1 MLWGGNQVAIK
12 VGLEGLPP
20 IAMAVV
26 RFTIGWIVVAAAALI
41 TRQRVALDAGE
52 WRPLA
57 GLCVIFVIQI
67 ATLNIGTQHTSAS
80 RSIVL
85 ISAYP
90 FFTAAFAHLLIP
102 GDRLARRQVAGM
114 ILSFVG
120 IACMFAESL
129 SWTETEHLFGD
140 LVVLLS
146 AALLGLRQVVLKL
159 LVADAHPYK
168 VLFWQA
174 LMSLPVFFLLSWMVE
189 GGVDT
194 YSWSWRV
201 AAGVLYQGVVVAG
214 VCFIILVSLLSR
226 HSAGK
231 LGVFGFAT
239 PAVGVAL
246 SLWIT
251 GDVLTM
257 GLVASMALVGAGIV
271 ITQTTTG
278 SPPMQPPLSVPASPP
293 ERPVPR

>member
-12 VGLEGLPP
+12 VGLEGMPP
-20 IAMAVV
+20 LAMAAA
-26 RFTIGWIVVAAAALI
+26 RFAIGWFVVAAAAAV
-41 TRQRVALDAGE
+41 TRQRVRLDAGE

-57 GLCVIFVIQI
+57 GLCVLFVVQI
-67 ATLNIGTQHTSAS
+67 ATLNIGTSHTSAS

-90 FFTAAFAHLLIP
+90 FFTATFAHLLIP
-102 GDRLARRQVAGM
+102 GDRLTRRQVAGM
-114 ILSFVG
+114 VLSFAG
-120 IACMFAESL
+120 ILCMFAESFA
-129 SWTETEHLFGD
+129 WTMTDYLLGD
-140 LVVLLS
+140 AVVLLS
-146 AALLGLRQVVLKL
+146 AALLGLRQVVLKR

-174 LMSLPVFFLLSWMVE
+174 LMSLPVFVVASWVVE

-194 YSWSWRV
+194 YVWSWPV

-226 HSAGK
+226 HSAGR
-231 LGVFGFAT
+231 LGAFGFVT
-239 PAVGVAL
+239 PVVGVAL

-251 GDVLTM
+251 GDLLTM
-257 GLVASMALVGAGIV
+257 GLVGSMALVGAGIAV
-271 ITQTTTG
+271 TQTADMTSG
-278 SPPMQPPLSVPASPP
+278 QRADDRVAKPDSDD
-293 ERPVPR
+293 

>member
-12 VGLEGLPP
+12 VGLGGMPP
-20 IAMAVV
+20 LAMAAA
-26 RFTIGWIVVAAAALI
+26 RFAIGWLVVAAAAAL
-41 TRQRVALDAGE
+41 TRERVRLDAGE

-57 GLCVIFVIQI
+57 GLCVLFVVQI
-67 ATLNIGTQHTSAS
+67 ATLNVGTSHTSAS

-90 FFTAAFAHLLIP
+90 FFTATFAHLLIP
-102 GDRLARRQVAGM
+102 GDRLTRRQVAGM
-114 ILSFVG
+114 ALSFAG
-120 IACMFAESL
+120 IVCMFAESFA
-129 SWTETEHLFGD
+129 WTMTDYLVGD
-140 LVVLLS
+140 AVVLLS
-146 AALLGLRQVVLKL
+146 AALLGLRQVVLKH

-174 LMSLPVFFLLSWMVE
+174 LMSLPVFVAASWVVE

-194 YSWSWRV
+194 YVWSWRV

-231 LGVFGFAT
+231 LGAFGFVT
-239 PAVGVAL
+239 PVVGVAL

-251 GDVLTM
+251 GDQLTM
-257 GLVASMALVGAGIV
+257 GLVGSMALVGAGIAV
-271 ITQTTTG
+271 TQTAG
-278 SPPMQPPLSVPASPP
+278 NHP
-293 ERPVPR
+293 EDRVCEA